1 MVNLTIDDKMISVP
15 EGTTIMEAAKKNG
28 IPIPKLCYLKGINEI
43 AACRVCVVELEGMD
57 KLITSCNNVAK
68 EGMVIHTNSPKVR
81 MDRRKTIQLILSQHD
96 CKCATCVR
104 SGNCTLQTVANDLNI
119 IDLPY
124 KERFETMPW
133 DKNFPLIRDAQ
144 KCIKCMRC
152 IQVCDKVQGL
162 KIWDVTGTGS
172 RTTVGVSGNRR
183 IDNADCALCGQCITH
198 CPVGALRERDDTE
211 KVWEAIADTK
221 KVVVAQIAPAV
232 RTAWG
237 EAFGMKREEATVG
250 KIVHALKKM
259 GVDYVFDTAFSADL
273 TIMEEGNEFLERLKK
288 GETKVR
294 PMFTSCCP
302 GWVRFVKS
310 QFPHMVPQLSTA
322 KSPQQMFGAVMKTYF
337 AESIGV
343 EPENIYTVSIM
354 PCLAKK
360 GEAKMELFH
369 EEYAGH
375 DIDAVLTTRELER
388 MIRSAHIL
396 PETLENVECDS
407 LMREGTGAGVIFGST
422 GGVMEAAIRSAY
434 YLVNAKN
441 PDADAFQI
449 VRNDMETGVKEAKI
463 MLADNEVSVAIVC
476 GLANTRSLLERIE
489 RGEVH
494 YDFVEVMACPGGC
507 VGGGG
512 QPIHDGEELASVRGA
527 NLYFLDKN
535 SKIRFS
541 HENPDVLKLYQDYM
555 EKPLSHKAHMLLHT
569 DHNAWEMPQ

>member
-1 MVNLTIDDKMISVP
+1 MVNLTIDDKRVSVP
-15 EGTTIMEAAKKNG
+15 EGTTIMEAAKMSG
-28 IPIPKLCYLKGINEI
+28 IPIPKLCYLKNINEI

-124 KERFETMPW
+124 KERFETEPW
-133 DKNFPLIRDAQ
+133 NKEFPLIRDSR

-172 RTTVGVSGNRR
+172 RTTVGVSGNRN
-183 IDNADCALCGQCITH
+183 IENAPCALCGQCITH

-211 KVWEAIADTK
+211 KVWEAIADEK
-221 KVVVAQIAPAV
+221 KIVVAQIAPAV

-237 EAFGMKREEATVG
+237 ESLGLDRKDATVG

-259 GVDYVFDTAFSADL
+259 GIDYVFDTAFSADL
-273 TIMEEGNEFLERLKK
+273 TIMEEGNEFLERFKK

-302 GWVRFVKS
+302 GWVRFAKAK
-310 QFPHMVPQLSTA
+310 FPHMVSQLSTA

-337 AESIGV
+337 AKSIGV
-343 EPENIYTVSIM
+343 DPENIYTVSIM

-360 GEAKMELFH
+360 GEAEMELFY

-375 DIDAVLTTRELER
+375 DVDTVLTTRELER

-396 PETLENVECDS
+396 PKTLEDMQFDS
-407 LMREGTGAGVIFGST
+407 LMCEGTGAGVIFGTT

-434 YLVNAKN
+434 YLVNGRN
-441 PDADAFQI
+441 PDADAFHV
-449 VRNDMETGVKEAKI
+449 VRNDMETGVTEASVTLGDAK
-463 MLADNEVSVAIVC
+463 VSVAVVC
-476 GLANTRSLLERIE
+476 GLSNTANLLERID

-512 QPIHDGEELASVRGA
+512 QPIHDGMELASERGA
-527 NLYFLDKN
+527 NLYFLDEN
-535 SKIRFS
+535 ANLRFS
-541 HENPDVLKLYQDYM
+541 HENSDVLKLYQDYLG
-555 EKPLSHKAHMLLHT
+555 KPLSHMSHMLLHT
-569 DHNAWEMPQ
+569 DHTL

>member
-1 MVNLTIDDKMISVP
+1 MVNLTIDDKVISVP
-15 EGTTIMEAAKKNG
+15 EGTTIMEAAKSSK

-57 KLITSCNNVAK
+57 KLITSCNNVVK

-81 MDRRKTIQLILSQHD
+81 VDRRKTIQLILSQHD

-124 KERFETMPW
+124 KERFETEPW
-133 DKNFPLIRDAQ
+133 DKNFPLIRDAR
-144 KCIKCMRC
+144 KCVKCMRC

-172 RTTVGVSGNRR
+172 RTTVGVSGNRQ
-183 IDNADCALCGQCITH
+183 IDQAACALCGQCITH

-211 KVWEAIADTK
+211 KVWEAIADEK

-232 RTAWG
+232 CAAWG
-237 EAFGMKREEATVG
+237 EALGMKREEATFG

-337 AESIGV
+337 ADSIGV
-343 EPENIYTVSIM
+343 KPENIYTVSIM
-354 PCLAKK
+354 PCVAKK
-360 GEAKMELFH
+360 GEAKMELYH

-396 PETLENVECDS
+396 PETLEDVECDP
-407 LMREGTGAGVIFGST
+407 LMSEGTGAGVIFGST

-434 YLVNAKN
+434 YLVNGKN

-449 VRNDMETGVKEAKI
+449 VRNNMETGVKEAAVT
-463 MLADNEVSVAIVC
+463 LADTEVSVAVVC
-476 GLANTRSLLERIE
+476 GLSNTRNLLERIE

-512 QPIHDGEELASVRGA
+512 QPIHDGEELASVRGE

-535 SKIRFS
+535 AKIRFS
-541 HENPDVLKLYQDYM
+541 HENPDVLKLYENYM

-569 DHNAWEMPQ
+569 DHNAWEMPV

>member
-1 MVNLTIDDKMISVP
+1 MVNLTIDDKVISVP
-15 EGTTIMEAAKKNG
+15 EGTTIMEAAKSSK

-57 KLITSCNNVAK
+57 KLITSCNNVVK

-81 MDRRKTIQLILSQHD
+81 VDRRKTIQLILSQHD

-124 KERFETMPW
+124 KERFETEPW
-133 DKNFPLIRDAQ
+133 DKNFPLIRDAR
-144 KCIKCMRC
+144 KCVKCMRC

-172 RTTVGVSGNRR
+172 RTTVGVSGNRQ
-183 IDNADCALCGQCITH
+183 IDQAACALCGQCITH

-211 KVWEAIADTK
+211 KVWEAIADEK

-237 EAFGMKREEATVG
+237 EALGMKREEATFG

-337 AESIGV
+337 ADSIGV
-343 EPENIYTVSIM
+343 KPENIYTVSIM
-354 PCLAKK
+354 PCVAKK
-360 GEAKMELFH
+360 GEAKMELYH

-396 PETLENVECDS
+396 PETLEDVECDP
-407 LMREGTGAGVIFGST
+407 LMSEGTGAGVIFGST

-434 YLVNAKN
+434 YLVNGKN

-449 VRNDMETGVKEAKI
+449 VRNNMETGVKEAAVT
-463 MLADNEVSVAIVC
+463 LADTEVSVAVVC
-476 GLANTRSLLERIE
+476 GLSNTRNLLERIE

-512 QPIHDGEELASVRGA
+512 QPIHDGEELASVRGE

-535 SKIRFS
+535 AKIRFS
-541 HENPDVLKLYQDYM
+541 HENPDVLKLYENYM

-569 DHNAWEMPQ
+569 DHNAWEMPV

>member
-1 MVNLTIDDKMISVP
+1 MVNLTIDDKVISVP
-15 EGTTIMEAAKKNG
+15 EGTTIMEAAKSSK

-57 KLITSCNNVAK
+57 KLITSCNNVVK

-81 MDRRKTIQLILSQHD
+81 VDRRKTIQLILSQHD

-124 KERFETMPW
+124 KERFETEPW
-133 DKNFPLIRDAQ
+133 DKNFPLIRDAR
-144 KCIKCMRC
+144 KCVKCMRC

-172 RTTVGVSGNRR
+172 RTTVGVSGNRQ
-183 IDNADCALCGQCITH
+183 IDQAACALSGQCITH

-211 KVWEAIADTK
+211 KVWEAIADEK

-232 RTAWG
+232 CAAWG
-237 EAFGMKREEATVG
+237 EALGMKREEATFG

-337 AESIGV
+337 ADSIGV
-343 EPENIYTVSIM
+343 KPENIYTVSIM
-354 PCLAKK
+354 PCVAKK
-360 GEAKMELFH
+360 GEAKMELYH

-396 PETLENVECDS
+396 PETLEDVECDP
-407 LMREGTGAGVIFGST
+407 LMSEGTGAGVIFGST

-434 YLVNAKN
+434 YLVNGKN

-449 VRNDMETGVKEAKI
+449 VRNNMETGVKEAAVT
-463 MLADNEVSVAIVC
+463 LADTEVSVAVVC
-476 GLANTRSLLERIE
+476 GLSNTRNLLERIE

-512 QPIHDGEELASVRGA
+512 QPIHDGEELASVRGE

-535 SKIRFS
+535 AKIRFS
-541 HENPDVLKLYQDYM
+541 HENPDVLKLYENYM

-569 DHNAWEMPQ
+569 DHNAWEMPV